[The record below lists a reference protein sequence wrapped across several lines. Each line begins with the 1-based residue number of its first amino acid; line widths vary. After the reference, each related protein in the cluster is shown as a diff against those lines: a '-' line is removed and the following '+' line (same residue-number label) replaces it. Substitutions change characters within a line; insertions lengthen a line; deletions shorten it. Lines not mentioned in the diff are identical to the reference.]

1 VILLDTH
8 VAVWM
13 TNDKRLLSQPA
24 AAVIREASRQAT
36 GLAIASSTLWEVAMM
51 STNGQFRLRRTLA
64 EYLSYLESVFV
75 VLPIN
80 AAIAQLS
87 VSFPDSYPRNPTDRL
102 IGATAIVHSA
112 TLVTKDERIRASG
125 EVNCIW

>member
-1 VILLDTH
+1 VIVLDTH

-13 TNDKRLLSQPA
+13 TNDKHLLSEPA
-24 AAVIREASRQAT
+24 AAAIREASRQAT

-64 EYLSYLESVFV
+64 EYLSYLESIFV

-87 VSFPDSYPRNPTDRL
+87 VSFSENYPRNPMDRL
-102 IGATAIVHSA
+102 IGATAIAHSA